1 MCLVTVI
8 SYLLQASHPELLYLL
23 NFSCV
28 VCLPFIAL
36 LFGEVPA
43 LELEVSR
50 RGMVNVIFSVFFLV
64 SLLNLIALWHCWFSI
79 VLEKCA
85 QKLHLCR
92 VIKLFQ
98 VQFRINKHIFFFL
111 EKIYSVKTTIVLFQV
126 TKNVRSS
133 GAQISPVLAL
143 INFSALN

>member
-64 SLLNLIALWHCWFSI
+64 SLLQLDS
-79 VLEKCA
+79 
-85 QKLHLCR
+85 
-92 VIKLFQ
+92 
-98 VQFRINKHIFFFL
+98 
-111 EKIYSVKTTIVLFQV
+111 T
-126 TKNVRSS
+126 
-133 GAQISPVLAL
+133 LAL
-143 INFSALN
+143 LIFYST

>member
-1 MCLVTVI
+1 MYLVTVI

-43 LELEVSR
+43 LELEVSQ

-64 SLLNLIALWHCWFSI
+64 SLLNLIALRHC
-79 VLEKCA
+79 
-85 QKLHLCR
+85 
-92 VIKLFQ
+92 
-98 VQFRINKHIFFFL
+98 
-111 EKIYSVKTTIVLFQV
+111 
-126 TKNVRSS
+126 
-133 GAQISPVLAL
+133 
-143 INFSALN
+143 

>member
-43 LELEVSR
+43 LELEVLR

-98 VQFRINKHIFFFL
+98 VQFRINKHIFFFW
-111 EKIYSVKTTIVLFQV
+111 
-126 TKNVRSS
+126 KNIFCQNNHCSFPSYKKCSKLRCSNFSRSS
-133 GAQISPVLAL
+133 SD
-143 INFSALN
+143 